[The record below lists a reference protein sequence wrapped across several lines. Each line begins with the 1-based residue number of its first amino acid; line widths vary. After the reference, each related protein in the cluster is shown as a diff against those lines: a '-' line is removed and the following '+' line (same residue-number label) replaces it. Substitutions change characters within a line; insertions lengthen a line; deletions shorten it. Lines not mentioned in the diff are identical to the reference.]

1 MALTEISAHTEEKTA
16 PGVHGESRS
25 RCLWAA
31 DCMRYACLVRRHQE
45 ISMMSLLIVSKGS
58 CAPRCS
64 QLVLRHPTVTCL
76 CFPGVP
82 SQSCFSQEGLHKPAN
97 PNHTCFRFLC
107 ISHQRCMWCVW
118 GGEGQRE
125 GEKALW
131 ETLLSCSHGE
141 PRPIPWSFLCLPQ
154 ATICN
159 FVATESSSTFSV
171 PNLGTS
177 AGNELDAWSCE
188 PRCEAMASTLLFSQL
203 VLLDLWDTI

>member
-31 DCMRYACLVRRHQE
+31 DCMCCVCLVRRQQE

-58 CAPRCS
+58 CAPHCS

-107 ISHQRCMWCVW
+107 ISHQRCVWCVW
-118 GGEGQRE
+118 GGRGTEGGRE
-125 GEKALW
+125 GALGDTVILLPW
-131 ETLLSCSHGE
+131 RTETNSLQLSLLASGNYLQ
-141 PRPIPWSFLCLPQ
+141 LC
-154 ATICN
+154 CN
-159 FVATESSSTFSV
+159 
-171 PNLGTS
+171 
-177 AGNELDAWSCE
+177 
-188 PRCEAMASTLLFSQL
+188 R
-203 VLLDLWDTI
+203 VLLNLFGSQPRHLCRQ